1 MIWKGGWPK
10 LVALPSPFLTSLYS
24 MTTQLIFNGLLVF
37 GTLTTLLVAGL
48 LFTFALLVMPGLGQL
63 EDRAFLRGFQEID
76 GIIQRS
82 HPIFVLVWLGSILS
96 LLTVT
101 IMGFGQL
108 DGLAQGLLL
117 TAAALYVFGVQL
129 PTFRGNVP
137 LNNRLQRLDLSTM
150 SDPEISEARR
160 SFEPAW
166 NRLNIFRTIVCVGV
180 GILLILVVLLR

>member
-1 MIWKGGWPK
+1 
-10 LVALPSPFLTSLYS
+10 
-24 MTTQLIFNGLLVF
+24 
-37 GTLTTLLVAGL
+37 
-48 LFTFALLVMPGLGQL
+48 
-63 EDRAFLRGFQEID
+63 
-76 GIIQRS
+76 
-82 HPIFVLVWLGSILS
+82 
-96 LLTVT
+96 
-101 IMGFGQL
+101 
-108 DGLAQGLLL
+108 LAQGLLL